1 MRRGTAKVCLPF
13 WIRNRRKTTINREP
27 SRRSSFAIRYSLREW
42 HNAGVFAPACRAT
55 LSARCGGVS
64 ATPMEPTVRPVGR
77 RRYLPW
83 NLPPCSFA
91 CEIKTATVPPLS
103 VVQEY
108 DVTLKSVLRGS
119 AKLTM
124 RELTG
129 TSVARWL
136 DVELP
141 KVQNAQNPR
150 LDLLAETVDGGLV
163 HVELQSG
170 NDASMPLR
178 MAEYCLGV
186 FRQFKRFPRQIVL
199 YVGEP
204 ELRMEKELRGSNVW
218 FAYSLIDIRML
229 DGERLLASDEVGDNV
244 IAILAGLR
252 DDEGAVCKIVERI
265 AGLAAAER
273 ETALAQLT
281 ILAGLRHLSKTV
293 AREARKMPIDL
304 DIRDHEVLGPMFI
317 EAEQKGLQTGLHAGE
332 LTVLRRQIGK
342 RFGAL
347 PGWAGEKLAALSTS
361 ELEDLSERLLD
372 AKSLEELLR

>member
-1 MRRGTAKVCLPF
+1 
-13 WIRNRRKTTINREP
+13 
-27 SRRSSFAIRYSLREW
+27 
-42 HNAGVFAPACRAT
+42 
-55 LSARCGGVS
+55 
-64 ATPMEPTVRPVGR
+64 
-77 RRYLPW
+77 
-83 NLPPCSFA
+83 
-91 CEIKTATVPPLS
+91 
-103 VVQEY
+103 
-108 DVTLKSVLRGS
+108 
-119 AKLTM
+119 
-124 RELTG
+124 
-129 TSVARWL
+129 
-136 DVELP
+136 
-141 KVQNAQNPR
+141 
-150 LDLLAETVDGGLV
+150 
-163 HVELQSG
+163 
-170 NDASMPLR
+170 
-178 MAEYCLGV
+178 
-186 FRQFKRFPRQIVL
+186 
-199 YVGEP
+199 
-204 ELRMEKELRGSNVW
+204 MEKALRGSNVW

-281 ILAGLRHLSKTV
+281 ILAGLRRLSKTV